1 MLCLFSV
8 AGKLEFRGSE
18 ELFGATRVYPEDV
31 DYMRS
36 DSTFLDK
43 KRREGDPE
51 ADLLIKEVMDRDLTR
66 QFYSYL
72 SLSNEQARQNDSLE
86 LVREFL
92 FRPARI
98 PSWYDDARLQN
109 GQRFF
114 QKYALDVMGL
124 LGAMSLPYCYA
135 ATPGNKAI
143 YFTEKMKK
151 SPGKRLLDTA
161 HFIIEVMKDGAFTAH
176 GNGAFEVQ
184 KTRLIHAL
192 VRHYI
197 QYKTPWDPIW
207 GMPVNQEDMAGT
219 NLAFSYIILMGMRQS
234 DFALSAEDENDFL
247 YAWRFIGYQLR
258 IDEDLLP
265 GNMEE
270 AKVLEETI
278 RARHFRKSEEGP
290 KLTSELVNHYKES
303 FPKIASYFVESQI
316 RYFIGPEVSE
326 LLGLKSQPR
335 KDKIV
340 AFINKVRR
348 GINRNF
354 VNPFSYR
361 IMISNHFKLK
371 KKYSP

>member
-1 MLCLFSV
+1 
-8 AGKLEFRGSE
+8 
-18 ELFGATRVYPEDV
+18 
-31 DYMRS
+31 MRS
-36 DSTFLDK
+36 DNTYLDQ

-51 ADLLIKEVMDRDLTR
+51 ADLIIKEVIDRDLTR

-72 SLSNEQARQNDSLE
+72 PLSKEETKKDDCLA
-86 LVREFL
+86 LVQEFL
-92 FRPARI
+92 LRPAQF
-98 PSWYDDARLQN
+98 PPWHDEARLQN

-143 YFTEKMKK
+143 YITEKMRKA
-151 SPGKRLLDTA
+151 PGKRLLDTA
-161 HFIIEVMKDGAFTAH
+161 HFIIEVMKDDAFTTE

-197 QYKTPWDPIW
+197 LYKSPWDPLW
-207 GMPVNQEDMAGT
+207 GVPVNQEDMAGT

-234 DFALSAEDENDFL
+234 DFVLSHEDENDFL

-258 IDEDLLP
+258 IDEELLP
-265 GNMEE
+265 GNMAE
-270 AKVLEETI
+270 AKVLEESI
-278 RARHFRKSEEGP
+278 RSRHFRKSEEGP
-290 KLTSELVNHYKES
+290 LLTSELINHYKES

-340 AFINKVRR
+340 AFINKIRR

-371 KKYSP
+371 KKYST